1 MSARHFEWR
10 GRGGWTQSVE
20 DAEYYRAHPL

>member
-10 GRGGWTQSVE
+10 GRHGWTQSTE
-20 DAEYYRAHPL
+20 DAEYYRQHPL